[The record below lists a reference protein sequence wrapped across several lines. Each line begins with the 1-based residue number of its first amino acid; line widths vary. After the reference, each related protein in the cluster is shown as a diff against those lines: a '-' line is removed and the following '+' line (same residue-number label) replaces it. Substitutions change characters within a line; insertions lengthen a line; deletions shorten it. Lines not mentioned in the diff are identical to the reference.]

1 LALFYNA
8 DMAMGTRKG
17 QEQQEEMWIP
27 QASRAKGASHP
38 FYQRLN
44 QLLEESRF
52 DEFVEGRCRRFYA
65 EKRGRPSLVPGVYF
79 RLLLIGYFE
88 GIDAER
94 GIAWGANDSLA
105 LRRFLRV
112 GLDEEPADHST
123 ISRTRRLID
132 VETHREV
139 FTWVLGVLAEKGLLK
154 GQTLGVDATTLEA
167 NAALRTI
174 VRRDTGEG
182 YEEFLRRLAVES
194 GIKTPTREQLARL
207 DRKHARKG
215 SNEDW
220 EHPHDPDARIAKMKD
235 GRTHLAHK
243 VEHAVDFSSGA
254 VVAVTLQPADAG
266 DTATGGETV
275 CEAGEQI
282 ATVAGE
288 ERGEAVNPEGPKEV
302 VLDKGYHSNEML
314 VELADWKVR
323 TYASEPD
330 RGRRRWEGKKAEQ
343 AAVYAN
349 RRRIRGERGKGL
361 LRQRGE
367 KVERSFAHCYQTGG
381 MRRVHLRRHP
391 NILKRLLVHV
401 AAFNLG
407 LVMRKALGRGT
418 PRGLQGYNAAL
429 FFTIFG
435 GGVTSA
441 LSQRSGKSMPS
452 PIHLSNRPS
461 RKRRLQSGLC
471 SPLRIRR
478 LPPRAARPCPD

>member
-1 LALFYNA
+1 
-8 DMAMGTRKG
+8 MGKRKD

-27 QASRAKGASHP
+27 QASLAKGGSHP

-65 EKRGRPSLVPGVYF
+65 ERRGRPSLAPGVYF
-79 RLLLIGYFE
+79 RVLLIGYFE
-88 GIDAER
+88 GIDSER
-94 GIAWGANDSLA
+94 GIAWRANDSLA

-112 GLDEEPADHST
+112 GLDEAPPDHST

-132 VETHREV
+132 LETHREV

-182 YEEFLRRLAVES
+182 YQEFLQRLAQES

-207 DRKHARKG
+207 DRKRAHKG

-220 EHPHDPDARIAKMKD
+220 EHPHDPDARITKMKD

-266 DTATGGETV
+266 DTATGRQTV

-288 ERGEAVNPEGPKEV
+288 EKGEAVNLEGPKEI
-302 VLDKGYHSNEML
+302 VLDKGYHSNEVL
-314 VELADWKVR
+314 AELASWKVR
-323 TYASEPD
+323 SYCSEPD
-330 RGRRRWEGKKAEQ
+330 RGRRRWEGKKEEQ

-349 RRRIRGERGKGL
+349 RRRIRGERGKRL

-367 KVERSFAHCYQTGG
+367 KVERSFAHCYETGG
-381 MRRVHLRRHP
+381 MRRVHLRHHP

-407 LVMRKALGRGT
+407 LVMRQLLGRGT
-418 PRGLQGYNAAL
+418 PRGLQGSEAAL
-429 FFTIFG
+429 FL
-435 GGVTSA
+435 A
-441 LSQRSGKSMPS
+441 LLRLLCEVAPQNLAWRDYSDSLEPREPPYSLLAFSNAAFLCIAKKT
-452 PIHLSNRPS
+452 LSTT
-461 RKRRLQSGLC
+461 GC
-471 SPLRIRR
+471 
-478 LPPRAARPCPD
+478 

>member
-1 LALFYNA
+1 VDLFYNA
-8 DMAMGTRKG
+8 DMAMGTRKD

-27 QASRAKGASHP
+27 QASLAKGASHP

-44 QLLEESRF
+44 QLLEESHF
-52 DEFVEGRCRRFYA
+52 DTFVEGRCQRFYA
-65 EKRGRPSLVPGVYF
+65 QRRGRPSLAPGVYF

-88 GIDAER
+88 GIDSER
-94 GIAWGANDSLA
+94 GIAWRANDSLA

-112 GLDEEPADHST
+112 GLDEMSADHST

-182 YEEFLRRLAVES
+182 YQEFLKRLAQES

-207 DRKHARKG
+207 DRKRAHKG
-215 SNEDW
+215 SNEEW

-254 VVAVTLQPADAG
+254 VVAVTVQPADAG
-266 DTATGGETV
+266 DTATGRETV

-282 ATVAGE
+282 ATVAGGE
-288 ERGEAVNPEGPKEV
+288 KGEAVNPQGPKEV

-314 VELADWKVR
+314 VDLADWQVR
-323 TYASEPD
+323 SYCSEPE
-330 RGRRRWEGKKAEQ
+330 RGRRCWEGKKEEQ

-349 RRRIRGERGKGL
+349 RRRIRGERGKQL

-367 KVERSFAHCYQTGG
+367 KVERSFAHCYETGG

-391 NILKRLLVHV
+391 NILKRLLVHA
-401 AAFNLG
+401 AAFNMG
-407 LVMRKALGRGT
+407 LIMRKLLGHGT
-418 PRGLQGYNAAL
+418 PRGLQGYQAAL
-429 FFTIFG
+429 FLSLLRLLRDVGAPVQIWG
-435 GGVTSA
+435 ENADSRASVEPSISKAETSIGA
-441 LSQRSGKSMPS
+441 LFS
-452 PIHLSNRPS
+452 
-461 RKRRLQSGLC
+461 
-471 SPLRIRR
+471 
-478 LPPRAARPCPD
+478 AADETVSTTDC